1 MPGFPSR
8 RPARFYAADEAYQ
21 AVKSGLAN
29 SASIGFYLDKV
40 SERSDGVLQIDGARV
55 AEVSLV
61 SVAANP
67 RARVLEVNHAPPVC
81 TRASRSRCASPAM
94 SRPRFG
100 TSPRQGVAYARSI
113 RHRRSPNVKPT

>member
-29 SASIGFYLDKV
+29 SVSIGFYLDKV
-40 SERSDGVLQIDGARV
+40 SERSDGVLQIDEARV
-55 AEVSLV
+55 AEVSLI

-67 RARVLEVNHAPPVC
+67 RARVLEVNHAPAGMH
-81 TRASRSRCASPAM
+81 TRHPQPLREPSYEPPAH
-94 SRPRFG
+94 RDIAPPGR
-100 TSPRQGVAYARSI
+100 AYARSI